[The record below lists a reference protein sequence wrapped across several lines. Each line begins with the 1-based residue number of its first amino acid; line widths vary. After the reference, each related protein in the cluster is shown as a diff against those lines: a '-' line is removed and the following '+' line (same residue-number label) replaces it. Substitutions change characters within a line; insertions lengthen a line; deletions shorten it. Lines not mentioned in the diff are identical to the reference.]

1 MSAALARAVDALA
14 SGRPIVLGAQESVM
28 VAAAQLASPAWVAEV
43 IRHTSGILR
52 FAADAALLDRLELA
66 DGLGVDAA
74 TRSGSGVSAADRA
87 RTLRVLADRA
97 SRPSDLVRP
106 GHVFPVRATATTG
119 VRLTRL
125 AGLRPA
131 AAVAELL
138 DGDGAPAD
146 GVEACRFA
154 DRHDLEFLT
163 ADDLRG
169 AVLRLA
175 DARLPTRYGDFR
187 AAAFATPEH
196 PDRHQLALIHG
207 DPVAG
212 GDPLVR
218 VHAACA
224 AGERF
229 GSLVC
234 DCALRLREAMQEV
247 AAAPAGVLVY
257 LRGAEDELVTGL
269 DRCTRRDPEESLAAA
284 ILHSLGIGR
293 TVRSGP

>member
-1 MSAALARAVDALA
+1 MSERLLRAVDALS
-14 SGRPIVLGAQESVM
+14 SGRPIVLGGQESIL
-28 VAAAQLASPAWVAEV
+28 VAAAQLASPAWIAHVV
-43 IRHTSGILR
+43 RHTSGILR

-74 TRSGSGVSAADRA
+74 TRAGSGVSATDRA
-87 RTLRVLADRA
+87 WTLRVLADRA

-106 GHVFPVRATATTG
+106 GHVFPVRATAATG

-138 DGDGAPAD
+138 DDDGAPA
-146 GVEACRFA
+146 GTVEACRFA

-175 DARLPTRYGDFR
+175 DARLPTRHGDFR

-196 PDRHQLALIHG
+196 PDRHQLALVHG
-207 DPVAG
+207 DPAAAVE
-212 GDPLVR
+212 PLVR
-218 VHAACA
+218 VHAACP

-234 DCALRLREAMQEV
+234 DCAVRLGEAMREI
-247 AAAPAGVLVY
+247 AAARAGVLVY

-269 DRCTRRDPEESLAAA
+269 DRCARREPDESLAAA
-284 ILHSLGIGR
+284 ILDALGVGR

>member
-1 MSAALARAVDALA
+1 MSDRLSRAVDALS
-14 SGRPIVLGAQESVM
+14 SGRPIVLGGEESVM

-66 DGLGVDAA
+66 DGLGVDAVPR
-74 TRSGSGVSAADRA
+74 TGSGVSAVDRA
-87 RTLRVLADRA
+87 QTLRVLADRA

-106 GHVFPVRATATTG
+106 GHVFPVRATAATG

-138 DGDGAPAD
+138 DDDGAPAD
-146 GVEACRFA
+146 PAQACRFA

-163 ADDLRG
+163 AGDLRG
-169 AVLRLA
+169 AILRLA
-175 DARLPTRYGDFR
+175 DARLPTRYGDFL

-207 DPVAG
+207 DPAAATV
-212 GDPLVR
+212 VR
-218 VHAACA
+218 VHAACP

-229 GSLVC
+229 GSLIC
-234 DCALRLREAMQEV
+234 DCAMRLRDAMREI
-247 AAAPAGVLVY
+247 AATRAGVVVY

-269 DRCTRRDPEESLAAA
+269 DRCTRQPPDESLAAA
-284 ILHSLGIGR
+284 VLDALGVGR